1 MSAMPPK
8 KLLSMWL
15 NEKIPSE
22 RTMGQVLQHLVQQ
35 EERAEKVLTAVA
47 EIQLILKRLSL
58 ELGLEEDDLYPPT
71 ELGVPMK

>member
-22 RTMGQVLQHLVQQ
+22 RTMGQVLQPSGSAGGTSG
-35 EERAEKVLTAVA
+35 EGAYGR
-47 EIQLILKRLSL
+47 S
-58 ELGLEEDDLYPPT
+58 
-71 ELGVPMK
+71 